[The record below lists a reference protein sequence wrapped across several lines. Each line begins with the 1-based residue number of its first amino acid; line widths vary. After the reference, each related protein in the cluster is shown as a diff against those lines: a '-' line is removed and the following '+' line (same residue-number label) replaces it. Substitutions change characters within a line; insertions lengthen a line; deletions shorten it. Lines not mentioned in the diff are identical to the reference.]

1 MTTAQKIIKYC
12 AIAFAIF
19 LIVSIV
25 SGILGAV
32 SGVSYF
38 LSGKTTVTEMETYP
52 ITSSVKELKID
63 LSAARLRLQTGR
75 THQIRVHMSAMD
87 CPVVGDYLYGTPH
100 DALPGRF
107 ALHACMIR
115 FIHPISGAEILL
127 NSRLPE
133 ELQALMN

>member
-1 MTTAQKIIKYC
+1 MTSAQKIIKYC

-38 LSGKTTVTEMETYP
+38 LSGKTTVTEMETFP

-63 LSAARLRLQTGR
+63 LSAARLRLQTGDR
-75 THQIRVHMSAMD
+75 FQLIKLYPEGNAETRIPMR
-87 CPVVGDYLYGTPH
+87 GRGILYLYCNRHGLMKQK
-100 DALPGRF
+100 LP
-107 ALHACMIR
+107 
-115 FIHPISGAEILL
+115 
-127 NSRLPE
+127 
-133 ELQALMN
+133 